1 MGARSMPGFWTY
13 WYFHIPNFIL
23 AALAYTLLGRF
34 ALSFFVPENW
44 DNYIWR
50 AFKRLTD
57 PVVTIVSFVTPAL
70 VPYRLILIFSVLW
83 LLLARVAFALI
94 LGAAGLMP
102 GGGAA

>member
-1 MGARSMPGFWTY
+1 
-13 WYFHIPNFIL
+13 
-23 AALAYTLLGRF
+23 
-34 ALSFFVPENW
+34 VPENW

-57 PVVTIVSFVTPAL
+57 PVVQVVSLGTPAL

-94 LGAAGLMP
+94 LAAAGLMP

>member
-1 MGARSMPGFWTY
+1 MPGIWAY
-13 WYFHIPNFIL
+13 WYFHGPNFVM
-23 AALAYTLLGRF
+23 AALAYTLMGRF
-34 ALSFFVPENW
+34 VLSFFVPEDW

-57 PVVTIVSFVTPAL
+57 PVVKLVALGTPAL
-70 VPYRLILIFSVLW
+70 VPHRLILIFSMLW

-102 GGGAA
+102 VGGAA